1 MTKSRDS
8 QAHANKDRP
17 ARIPMTGG
25 NKLHVPETIKEE
37 GYHYYWAVDRKG
49 MIEQLEAA
57 WYEKVKDER
66 GEDFTVA
73 AGNDETHYL
82 MRIELAYY
90 KEDMAK
96 QQKQNLNTTNSQA
109 QKLGEEEY
117 VPMGREKVTERE
129 LI

>member
-1 MTKSRDS
+1 MANSRDS
-8 QAHANKDRP
+8 QAHANKGRP

-25 NKLHVPETIKEE
+25 NKLHVPEAIKEE

-57 WYEKVKDER
+57 WYDKVKDER

-73 AGNDETHYL
+73 AGGGETHYL
-82 MRIELAYY
+82 MRIKLEYY
-90 KEDMAK
+90 NEDMAK
-96 QQKQNLNTTNSQA
+96 QQQQNINTTNNVA
-109 QKLGEEEY
+109 QSLGEEEY
-117 VPMGREKVTERE
+117 IPKGRQQVTERE